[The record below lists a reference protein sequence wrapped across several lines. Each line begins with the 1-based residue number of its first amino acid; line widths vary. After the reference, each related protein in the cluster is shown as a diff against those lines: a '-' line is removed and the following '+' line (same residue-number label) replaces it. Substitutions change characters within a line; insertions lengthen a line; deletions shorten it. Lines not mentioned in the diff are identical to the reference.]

1 MLICK
6 KLSILIPM
14 MRPYLITLLLLLNCY
29 AYSQTSPAKED
40 YEIVRQDEKIFLYE
54 RWVDF
59 PGTTTKAR
67 SLKIVFTVAVTPE
80 KMIPVITE
88 ETKLNAWQKNLEE
101 FKSYPAHDSAWHV
114 YTWYKMPWPLT
125 DQDYYA
131 YYKVLERTANR
142 IVLTF
147 EPATNDKVAP
157 KRDKI
162 DRMKAYGKWI
172 LEKTTTGKTKV
183 TYFITGEPVKIPRTV
198 TDNIVRN
205 NFMSTINT
213 LINVAE
219 GK

>member
-1 MLICK
+1 MLICR

-14 MRPYLITLLLLLNCY
+14 MRLYLFALLVLSNCY
-29 AYSQTSPAKED
+29 AYAQAAPAKDD

-54 RWVDF
+54 RWTDF

-67 SLKIVFTVAVTPE
+67 ALKIVFTVNVTPD

-88 ETKLNAWQKNLEE
+88 QAKLKEWQKNLEE
-101 FKSYPAHDSAWHV
+101 FKSYPKDDTAWHV

-131 YYKVLERTANR
+131 KYKIVERSANR

-147 EPATNDKVAP
+147 EPAVNDKVAP

-172 LEKTTTGKTKV
+172 LEKTTSGKTKV
-183 TYFITGEPVKIPRTV
+183 TYLITGEPVKIPRAV

-205 NFMSTINT
+205 NFMSTMNT
-213 LINVAE
+213 LISVAE
-219 GK
+219 SK

>member
-1 MLICK
+1 
-6 KLSILIPM
+6 
-14 MRPYLITLLLLLNCY
+14 MRFLLLPFLVLLNCY
-29 AYSQTSPAKED
+29 AYSQTSPAKDD
-40 YEIVRQDEKIFLYE
+40 YEIVRQDEKVFLYE
-54 RWVDF
+54 RWTDF

-67 SLKIVFTVAVTPE
+67 ALKIIFTVNVTPD
-80 KMIPVITE
+80 KMIPVITQE
-88 ETKLNAWQKNLEE
+88 AKLKSWQKNLEE
-101 FKSYPAHDSAWHV
+101 FKSYPVHDSAWHV

-131 YYKVLERTANR
+131 HYKITERSANR

-147 EPATNDKVAP
+147 EPAVDEKVAP

-172 LEKTTTGKTKV
+172 LEKTTSGKTKV

-205 NFMSTINT
+205 NFMSTMNT
-213 LINVAE
+213 LISVAE
-219 GK
+219 TK